1 MMTSTFRIA
10 AALIIMLMA
19 TEVRADET
27 VVRIENFTFNPPELT
42 VKAGTKVTWIN
53 ADDIPHSVV
62 DEKARFRSHVLDT
75 DATFSMTFADPGERG
90 YFCGL
95 HPHMRGK
102 IIVKP

>member
-1 MMTSTFRIA
+1 MRTFRIA
-10 AALIIMLMA
+10 VALMIILVA
-19 TEVRADET
+19 TEVRADEA
-27 VVRIENFTFNPPELT
+27 VVHIENFTFNPPELT
-42 VKAGTKVTWIN
+42 VKPGTTITWIN

-62 DEKARFRSHVLDT
+62 GEKAGFRSHVLDS
-75 DATFSMTFADPGERG
+75 DEKFSMTFADAGELD

>member
-1 MMTSTFRIA
+1 MSTFRIA
-10 AALIIMLMA
+10 LALMVILAAS
-19 TEVRADET
+19 EVRADEA

-42 VKAGTKVTWIN
+42 VKPGATVTWIN
-53 ADDIPHSVV
+53 ADDIPHSIVG
-62 DEKARFRSHVLDT
+62 EKATFRSHVLDS
-75 DATFSMTFADPGERG
+75 DEKFSTTFADAGELS